1 MKQNYTTAL
10 TLSIPEHGRRLA
22 DRVGVVEHLQIFVR
36 FNFGSVEISARRMP
50 HPTTSLAHLAY
61 FVGYTPPTSVSPV
74 PFFCCVATQR
84 RIKTKSGEKVLDQ
97 TVTRYLIA
105 ATLQSSNARAE
116 VRPY

>member
-1 MKQNYTTAL
+1 MTAL
-10 TLSIPEHGRRLA
+10 SLSIPEHGRRLA

-84 RIKTKSGEKVLDQ
+84 RIRTKSLGPDCHQVSYRCNASYKA
-97 TVTRYLIA
+97 VTQGRK
-105 ATLQSSNARAE
+105 
-116 VRPY
+116 

>member
-1 MKQNYTTAL
+1 MTAL
-10 TLSIPEHGRRLA
+10 SLSIPEHGRRLA

-84 RIKTKSGEKVLDQ
+84 RIRTKSGEKSW
-97 TVTRYLIA
+97 TRLSPGILSSLQRK
-105 ATLQSSNARAE
+105 LQSSNASAE

>member
-50 HPTTSLAHLAY
+50 HPTTSIAHLAY
-61 FVGYTPPTSVSPV
+61 FVGYTPLHFRLACTVLLL
-74 PFFCCVATQR
+74 CRDATTNQNQ
-84 RIKTKSGEKVLDQ
+84 KW
-97 TVTRYLIA
+97 
-105 ATLQSSNARAE
+105 
-116 VRPY
+116 